1 MKTQFLKSL
10 LFLAAFAVI
19 SFTVM
24 TSNANAQTGRALT
37 LETNFDFHVG
47 EKKLS
52 AGKYKIKQISAK
64 TFSLQSVDEKESVII
79 NAPLTAGNVAD
90 GKTEKVIFHRYG
102 DNYFLTE
109 IWSSRDA
116 EGRGLFKSKAEKA
129 AENKNKIAEI
139 KTAPERVEVVTT
151 VK

>member
-10 LFLAAFAVI
+10 LFAAMFAVI
-19 SFTVM
+19 SITAM
-24 TSNANAQTGRALT
+24 TSSANAQNGRALT
-37 LETNFDFHVG
+37 LETKFDFHVG
-47 EKKLS
+47 DKKLS

-90 GKTEKVIFHRYG
+90 GKTEKVVFNRYG

-109 IWSSRDA
+109 IWSSGDA
-116 EGRGLFKSKAEKA
+116 QGRGLFKSKAEKA
-129 AENKNKIAEI
+129 AENKNKTAEN
-139 KTAPERVEVVTT
+139 KTVPERIEVVTT